1 MQNDRL
7 LDKLFLKY
15 TFSKNKISQF
25 SGLDHGEGSQE
36 IPDHG
41 LMRSLWTLPIF
52 QVGLKFA
59 GK

>member
-7 LDKLFLKY
+7 LDKLFFKD
-15 TFSKNKISQF
+15 TFLEIKF

-41 LMRSLWTLPIF
+41 LVRSLWTLPIF
-52 QVGLKFA
+52 QVSFNFP